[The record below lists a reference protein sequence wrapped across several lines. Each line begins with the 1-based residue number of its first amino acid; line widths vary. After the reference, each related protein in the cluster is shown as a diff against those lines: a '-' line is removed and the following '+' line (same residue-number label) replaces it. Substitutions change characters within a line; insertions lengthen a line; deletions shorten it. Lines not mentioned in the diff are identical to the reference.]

1 MSTPT
6 DAPGT
11 KPPGHKKDLAAV
23 LALLF
28 VDHGVRLV
36 QTADSL
42 TGDAHERLRDTA
54 AVIVALLAATDFSNA
69 GDVSTMLAT
78 AKSLLDDTYRQVAA
92 ESAASLADLP
102 SIEAQF
108 VVSTINGAAG
118 VTLMRTPRLTVAEP
132 HLDDAPLSAWWAA
145 QRDDTI
151 AKLIHTVRAGIAAKW
166 TAEQISDLVAAA
178 HGPMPTAL
186 RNAETLT
193 HTAVQRVAMDAR
205 NATLLANSQTIEGI
219 QIVATLDSHT
229 CAQCLAYDGAT
240 YDRSG
245 APLGDTSLPFNGGPA
260 FHFNCRCGTV
270 PLLIGYPA
278 PRPPSAEEWLD
289 SKTVEE
295 QDEMLG
301 LGRAALYRKGSF
313 TLRDL
318 VSGTGKQ
325 LSLAQLREK
334 YS

>member
-6 DAPGT
+6 DT
-11 KPPGHKKDLAAV
+11 PPPSRKKDLAAV

-42 TGDAHERLRDTA
+42 TSDATERLRDTA

-69 GDVSTMLAT
+69 GDVSTTLAT
-78 AKSLLDDTYRQVAA
+78 AKSLLEDTYNRVAA

-102 SIEAQF
+102 AIEAQF
-108 VVSTINGAAG
+108 VVSTINSAAG
-118 VTLMRTPRLTVAEP
+118 ATLMRTPRLTVNEP
-132 HLDDAPLSAWWAA
+132 HLDGAPLSGWWAA
-145 QRDDTI
+145 QRDDTT

-166 TAEQISDLVAAA
+166 TAEQIANLVASA
-178 HGPMPTAL
+178 HGPLPAAL

-193 HTAVQRVAMDAR
+193 HTAVQRVAMDTR
-205 NATLLANSQTIEGI
+205 NATLFANSAVTEGI
-219 QIVATLDSHT
+219 QIVATLDSKT
-229 CAQCLAYDGAT
+229 CTQCLAYDGAT

-245 APLGDTSLPFNGGPA
+245 EPLGDTSLPFNGGPA
-260 FHFNCRCGTV
+260 YHFGCRCHTT
-270 PLLIGYPA
+270 PILTGYPA

-295 QDEMLG
+295 QDELLG
-301 LGRAALYRKGSF
+301 PGRAALYRKGSF